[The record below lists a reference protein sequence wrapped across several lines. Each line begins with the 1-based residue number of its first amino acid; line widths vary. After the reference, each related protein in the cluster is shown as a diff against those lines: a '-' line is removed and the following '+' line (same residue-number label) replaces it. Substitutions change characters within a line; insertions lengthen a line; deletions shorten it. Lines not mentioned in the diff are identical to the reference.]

1 MYHQIRT
8 IYNQQ
13 ALWPTLCKSYLE
25 STIKL
30 DFTLDLQLKITLN
43 KKYKKKSNLWEFGTW
58 DNVTQTESECKEK
71 LWSGRVYE
79 LTCRPCP
86 IKKKTHS
93 TRKSRSPRPKKKNT
107 ISVQPSGVPYHPC
120 ESIQRCW
127 SLWQRVEFYL
137 ILKGRE
143 TPDRLL
149 YYKTLAFTKPT
160 HNPSRDL
167 ATFPP
172 S

>member
-93 TRKSRSPRPKKKNT
+93 TRKSRSPRPKKK
-107 ISVQPSGVPYHPC
+107 
-120 ESIQRCW
+120 
-127 SLWQRVEFYL
+127 
-137 ILKGRE
+137 
-143 TPDRLL
+143 
-149 YYKTLAFTKPT
+149 KTLFRSNLQGSHTT
-160 HNPSRDL
+160 HARVSKG
-167 ATFPP
+167 AEACGSGSSFI
-172 S
+172 